1 MFSWIWNNDCVLFI
15 SISTFYL
22 LDNHSCLTSKCLF
35 QLKCKPKCNMP
46 KIAFSLDFHCACVY
60 NAKLSSLYVK
70 EKGKDSLFFIILL
83 VFFNLFLVII
93 TFYRSGF
100 DTRDET
106 NMKNHSL
113 TKLSTLKLQRCL
125 NVEITTSVQLSNTTI
140 FQPCFNFD
148 VWPLYQC
155 WYNVV
160 VPAGLASSLSIFIL
174 LWRLKWKLSLLTWMC
189 KVGENILNK
198 LRLRKYMFVSA
209 VVNVISRKYFGF
221 VKMTPNFPSSIV
233 NVCPAQW

>member
-1 MFSWIWNNDCVLFI
+1 
-15 SISTFYL
+15 
-22 LDNHSCLTSKCLF
+22 
-35 QLKCKPKCNMP
+35 MP

-148 VWPLYQC
+148 V
-155 WYNVV
+155 
-160 VPAGLASSLSIFIL
+160 
-174 LWRLKWKLSLLTWMC
+174 
-189 KVGENILNK
+189 
-198 LRLRKYMFVSA
+198 
-209 VVNVISRKYFGF
+209 
-221 VKMTPNFPSSIV
+221 
-233 NVCPAQW
+233 